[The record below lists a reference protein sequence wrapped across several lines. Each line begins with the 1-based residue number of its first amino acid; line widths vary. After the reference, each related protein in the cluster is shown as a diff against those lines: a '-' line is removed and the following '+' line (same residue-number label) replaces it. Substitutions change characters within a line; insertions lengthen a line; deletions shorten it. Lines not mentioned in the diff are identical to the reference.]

1 MEQNMIN
8 EEQKEKHY
16 TPKQLHEQFNVEY
29 TGIIKACRQGKLKAS
44 TVPAPHGAG
53 HAYLIAE
60 SDFREWY
67 ANRRDR
73 NSTIKGVSEMTV
85 EELADELMKRIKK
98 AYDDG
103 YKQGRKDQR
112 DEMLTALKGVK

>member
-8 EEQKEKHY
+8 EAQKEKHY
-16 TPKQLHEQFNVEY
+16 TPKQLHDEFNVEY
-29 TGIIKACRQGKLKAS
+29 TGIVKACRQGKLKAS
-44 TVPAPHGAG
+44 TMPAPRGSG
-53 HAYLIAE
+53 YTYLIAE

-73 NSTIKGVSEMTV
+73 KSTIKGVSEMTV

>member
-1 MEQNMIN
+1 MEQSMFN
-8 EEQKEKHY
+8 EEQKEKNY
-16 TPKQLHEQFNVEY
+16 TPKQLHEKFNVEY
-29 TGIIKACRQGKLKAS
+29 TGIVKACKQGKLKAS
-44 TVPAPHGAG
+44 TVPAPRGHGYT
-53 HAYLIAE
+53 YLIAE
-60 SDFREWY
+60 SDFMEWY

-73 NSTIKGVSEMTV
+73 KSTIKGVSEMTV
-85 EELADELMKRIKK
+85 EELADELMKRIRK

>member
-1 MEQNMIN
+1 M
-8 EEQKEKHY
+8 
-16 TPKQLHEQFNVEY
+16 
-29 TGIIKACRQGKLKAS
+29 
-44 TVPAPHGAG
+44 
-53 HAYLIAE
+53 IAE

-73 NSTIKGVSEMTV
+73 KSTIKGVSEMTV

>member
-1 MEQNMIN
+1 MNTMMIT

-16 TPKQLHEQFNVEY
+16 TPKQLHDEFNVEY
-29 TGIIKACRQGKLKAS
+29 TGIVKACKSGKLKAS
-44 TVPAPHGAG
+44 MLPASRGAG
-53 HAYLIAE
+53 YTYSIAE
-60 SDFREWY
+60 SDFKEWY

-73 NSTIKGVSEMTV
+73 KSTIKGVSEMTV

-103 YKQGRKDQR
+103 YRAGRKDQR
-112 DEMLTALKGVK
+112 EEMLTALKGVK